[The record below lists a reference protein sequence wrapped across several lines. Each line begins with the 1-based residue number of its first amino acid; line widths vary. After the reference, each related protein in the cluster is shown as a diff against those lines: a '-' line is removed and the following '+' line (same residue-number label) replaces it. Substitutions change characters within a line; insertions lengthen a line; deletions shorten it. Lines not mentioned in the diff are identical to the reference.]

1 MHWALQG
8 QLLGGSWEFG
18 VQHREQRIN
27 DGAVLGSL
35 AAAGCVCVFL
45 LGPVMPGLGLRL
57 LPPQLCWEAMRG
69 FPCPGGGAACCLSAC
84 SATAG
89 IAHGFPGCGEGT
101 NVQPPCPM
109 DWAIRPA
116 GWAEEL
122 LAAPPPSFFL
132 PPLHGSSLLP
142 RREKDVCCCPYGEAR
157 KPPLLALLWP
167 GLMVG
172 TWLRRP

>member
-69 FPCPGGGAACCLSAC
+69 FPCPGGGGLPAASQPAQQQQALPMASLDVGRGPMSSRHAPWIGRSDPPGGLRSC
-84 SATAG
+84 S
-89 IAHGFPGCGEGT
+89 
-101 NVQPPCPM
+101 
-109 DWAIRPA
+109 
-116 GWAEEL
+116 L
-122 LAAPPPSFFL
+122 PPPPASFFL
-132 PPLHGSSLLP
+132 PFMAAPSCRGEKKTCVAVPMGKPESRHSSP
-142 RREKDVCCCPYGEAR
+142 SSG
-157 KPPLLALLWP
+157 LA
-167 GLMVG
+167 
-172 TWLRRP
+172 